1 VQRAIVRT
9 SDAWLYGLDQEY
21 PEYDAYQ
28 RGPRR
33 IARAV
38 GRTVLAAG
46 SAAVMTIRLRSVL
59 ANRWAQRSNSD
70 KRPATPRHG
79 PAGVVPRPGAGGRT
93 GRTHRVELRDVDL
106 ASRHD
111 LPTSLGLPTSRG
123 LPTSLGSDASDP
135 PGSVLARPPIPAE
148 REPAASPASD
158 GVVTNAATPD
168 PRHTSAIPSTSAPG
182 AA

>member
-1 VQRAIVRT
+1 MALTSTWDIAVTAGRRAAAGVRTVQRAIVRR

-33 IARAV
+33 IARAL
-38 GRTVLAAG
+38 GRTALAAG
-46 SAAVMTIRLRSVL
+46 SVAVMTIRLRSML

-70 KRPATPRHG
+70 KRSATPRHG
-79 PAGVVPRPGAGGRT
+79 SASVVPRPGAGGRT
-93 GRTHRVELRDVDL
+93 GRTHRVELRDVGP
-106 ASRHD
+106 AS
-111 LPTSLGLPTSRG
+111 
-123 LPTSLGSDASDP
+123 
-135 PGSVLARPPIPAE
+135 VARPPIPAE

-158 GVVTNAATPD
+158 GVATFAATPD
-168 PRHTSAIPSTSAPG
+168 TRHTSAIPSTSAPG